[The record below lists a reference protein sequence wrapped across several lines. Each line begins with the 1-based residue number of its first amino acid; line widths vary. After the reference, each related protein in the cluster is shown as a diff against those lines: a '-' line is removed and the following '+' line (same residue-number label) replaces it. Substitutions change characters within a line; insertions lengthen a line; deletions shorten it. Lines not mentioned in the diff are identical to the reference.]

1 MTKEE
6 MIEMIKIVKSPI
18 REKQTLYKVA
28 DELGITYKKNNCPRC
43 AKDLWNIIR
52 EELGLIKDAAD
63 ESDFNNTGEWVYLLK
78 KPQSWHGHIIDQD
91 TDPDIIAQ
99 FVKDHP
105 KGYYKKIEKT
115 EPQHEEQINNED

>member
-1 MTKEE
+1 MTREE
-6 MIEMIKIVKSPI
+6 MTERIKIVKSPI
-18 REKQTLYKVA
+18 KEKQTLYKVA

-52 EELGLIKDAAD
+52 EELGLIEDAA
-63 ESDFNNTGEWVYLLK
+63 EQSDFNSTGEWVYLLK
-78 KPQSWHGHIIDQD
+78 KPQSWHGYIIDQD

-105 KGYYKKIEKT
+105 NGYFKRVEKET
-115 EPQHEEQINNED
+115 INNNE